1 MKRKFILLSL
11 VFCFSL
17 FGQNH
22 NPFIEELMNQTNLD
36 SLISYVRILSG
47 EDSVLIGYSTVLIT
61 HRSSRFGN
69 DLAAEYIKQKLEDL
83 GLETYDQ
90 RYSEEG
96 RNIYSIQPGTVFP
109 QKYFIYCAHYDSKDR
124 FEPVKYCADDNAS
137 GVAGV
142 LEAARILSKH
152 QFQYSIIYAL
162 WDEEEIGLTGS
173 KFFAAQA
180 DSNNMDIVSVLNF
193 DMGGWDS
200 DDDGLIDIHT
210 RDIANSLDLAY
221 FLFAIDS
228 LYNLPLNSVIYR
240 PGTWKSDQNSFWRV
254 NYGAILLI
262 EAYWGGDFN
271 PYYHTDKDRI
281 DKFNL
286 PYFHNMSKLGVAS
299 IATLALESFVYYYPI
314 HPIQTEIINKPYI
327 RLFIDTLSVTTK
339 FSNVGGYNFTSNII
353 FTSSDS
359 SYIDSTAL
367 YDDGLHGDS
376 LANDGL
382 WGGFIHS
389 ISEEEFFS
397 VGISSTHSEIG
408 RYYYTGD
415 LYIFTTA
422 GPVKID
428 SLSITQTTSNYRVK
442 PFIKNEGQSFT
453 VKDLQINVSSND
465 SSIMQI
471 TVWGNLNIASIAPGE
486 VVEPTGS
493 FIVQVDTSFTGV
505 FNFNFE
511 IESGGKVYWK
521 DSVSAIV
528 TGIEDEITLPI
539 SYSLNQNYPN
549 PFNPVT
555 TIKYQIPELSFVTLK
570 VYDVL
575 GNEIATLVNDEK
587 PAGSYEVEFDGTELT
602 SGVYF
607 YRLLAGSFV
616 ETKKMILM
624 K

>member
-1 MKRKFILLSL
+1 MKLRIIILSQFILLP
-11 VFCFSL
+11 FCFS
-17 FGQNH
+17 QNH
-22 NPFIEELMNQTNLD
+22 NPFIEELMNQTYLD
-36 SLISYVRILSG
+36 SLVSYVRILSG
-47 EDSVLIGYSTVLIT
+47 EDSVLIADSTVLIT

-69 DLAAEYIKQKLEDL
+69 DLAAEYIKQKLENY

-96 RNIYSIQPGTVFP
+96 RNIYSIQRGTVFP
-109 QKYFIYCAHYDSKDR
+109 QKYFIYCAHYDSKAGH
-124 FEPVKYCADDNAS
+124 EPIKYSADDNAS

-152 QFQYSIIYAL
+152 QFQYSIIYAF
-162 WDEEEIGLTGS
+162 WDEEERGVRGS
-173 KFFAAQA
+173 QFYAAQA

-193 DMGGWDS
+193 DMIGWDS

-210 RDIANSLDLAY
+210 QDIANSLDLAY
-221 FLFAIDS
+221 FLVTIDS
-228 LYNLPLNSVIYR
+228 LYNLPLNPVIYR
-240 PGTWKSDQNSFWRV
+240 PGFTRGDQSRFWHV

-262 EAYWGGDFN
+262 EAYWGGDFD
-271 PYYHTDKDRI
+271 PYYHTEEDRI

-286 PYFHNMSKLGVAS
+286 PYFHNIAKLGVAS

-314 HPIQTEIINKPYI
+314 HPIQTEINKPYM
-327 RLFIDTLSVTTK
+327 RLTNDTLTVTTK
-339 FSNVGGYNFTSNII
+339 FSNVGGYNFSSNII

-397 VGISSTHSEIG
+397 GGISSIHSEIG

-415 LYIFTTA
+415 LYKFTTA

-428 SLSITQTTSNYRVK
+428 SLSITPLSNNYRVK

-453 VKDLQINVSSND
+453 VEDLHIFMSSSD
-465 SSIMQI
+465 SSVTQI
-471 TVWGNLNIASIAPGE
+471 TEWGSLDITSIAPGE
-486 VVEPTGS
+486 VVEPTGT
-493 FIVQVDTSFTGV
+493 FIVQVDTSFTGA
-505 FNFNFE
+505 FNFYFE
-511 IESGGKVYWK
+511 IESGGWVYWK

-528 TGIEDEITLPI
+528 TGIEDEITLPT
-539 SYSLNQNYPN
+539 SYSLSQNYPN
-549 PFNPVT
+549 PFNPMT
-555 TIKYQIPELSFVTLK
+555 TISYSIP
-570 VYDVL
+570 
-575 GNEIATLVNDEK
+575 
-587 PAGSYEVEFDGTELT
+587 
-602 SGVYF
+602 
-607 YRLLAGSFV
+607 
-616 ETKKMILM
+616 
-624 K
+624 